1 MVKTLIIGDLHFD
14 NKPFG
19 LLDAQKKCVKD
30 IIDLNPK
37 ADHIIFL
44 GDLMMH
50 RKPYPSVLLA
60 LKEVIEY
67 ASSRA
72 MVTIIRGN
80 HDSENKSD
88 DGVTALSLFE
98 KNPCQDLL
106 PHPKNRHN
114 YVRVITQTFYDHRYK
129 MAFIPHYEDEER
141 IKEDIAN
148 VPTGYTVFGHFGYCG
163 SLNSAGDNDFSL
175 ALDDFRNPTILG
187 HIHRHSRGE
196 VVTLLGTPYTT
207 NFSEHLKENF
217 YATISKKG
225 ELETYPITFGPRHL
239 VLDYDAVEENL
250 DWINDENYTTQL
262 RINIST
268 VDKDQDSI
276 AELMDQLNVLSVEV
290 KYTPLINEKYDT
302 QEIQTI
308 NPVTEINDSLIEDY
322 INASNTTIG
331 KDELLNGLNLI
342 HENQQSRSK

>member
-19 LLDAQKKCVKD
+19 LLEAQKKCIKK
-30 IIDLNPK
+30 IIETNSK
-37 ADHIIFL
+37 VDHIIFL

-50 RKPYPSVLLA
+50 RRPYPSVLLA
-60 LKEVIEY
+60 LQEVIEY

-88 DGVTALSLFE
+88 DGITALSLFE
-98 KNPCQDLL
+98 KNAHQESL
-106 PHPKNRHN
+106 PHQRSKHN
-114 YVRVITQTFYDHRYK
+114 SVRVVTQTFYDHRTK
-129 MAFIPHYEDEER
+129 MAFIPHYEDEEK
-141 IKEDIAN
+141 IKEKLAH

-163 SLNSAGDNDFSL
+163 SLNSAGDNDFTL

-196 VVTLLGTPYTT
+196 TVTLLGTPYTT

-217 YATISKKG
+217 YALIQDG
-225 ELETYPITFGPRHL
+225 ETQYIPVEFGPRHL

-268 VDKDQDSI
+268 VDKDQDGI
-276 AELMDQLNVLSVEV
+276 AELIDQLDVLSVEV
-290 KYTPLINEKYDT
+290 KYTPLTNDKYDT
-302 QEIQTI
+302 EEIQTI
-308 NPVTEINDSLIEDY
+308 NPVTEINESLIEDY